1 VQETSYACAQPLRC
15 TREGGLAYINI
26 KRHYPPASAESFSI
40 QRCACVCAHARVYG
54 KPRGTTCALPHSF
67 PHLYTGMAYIE
78 SALDIKKR
86 YNLTDEPLRSSS
98 TCSIRAGGLL
108 LPGFHAPFCSQDF
121 EQGSLPLLSLC
132 LSVSSLSCSL
142 ARPCPFFHT
151 RTLLFAFTY
160 PLWTLGGA
168 LQLPLRH
175 YSPLRACSGISAT
188 PAQDSADRPQRA
200 GDYHEKRGS
209 WEIKLRTTLTFAS

>member
-1 VQETSYACAQPLRC
+1 MVQEPSYACAQPLRC

-54 KPRGTTCALPHSF
+54 KPRGTTCPLPHSF

-98 TCSIRAGGLL
+98 SCSIRAGGLL

-121 EQGSLPLLSLC
+121 EQGSLPLLSL
-132 LSVSSLSCSL
+132 SFSLFTLLL
-142 ARPCPFFHT
+142 ARSPLPFFSHA
-151 RTLLFAFTY
+151 RSCL
-160 PLWTLGGA
+160 
-168 LQLPLRH
+168 H
-175 YSPLRACSGISAT
+175 SPIRFG
-188 PAQDSADRPQRA
+188 
-200 GDYHEKRGS
+200 H
-209 WEIKLRTTLTFAS
+209 